1 MASGPLMRLWLIASN
16 SSVTVTYYHLTQLL
30 INARFFATS
39 GLSN

>member
-30 INARFFATS
+30 LTHLF
-39 GLSN
+39 LQL